1 MDPSLSILA
10 DVEALLAR
18 GPGDR
23 LLHLR
28 EADGRRAELAA
39 AAAAAKAKRDAAVMA
54 VWQRMRPGVLVR
66 ARIGLGACCPNCVQR
81 RAAISGRCPDC
92 PVCVQ
97 RLQPAM
103 GQSRCI
109 ACRLDL
115 LVSLHRPFVRGL

>member
-28 EADGRRAELAA
+28 ESDDRRAKLAA
-39 AAAAAKAKRDAAVMA
+39 AAAEAKAKRDAAVLA

-66 ARIGLGACCPNCVQR
+66 VCFERRPALPAAGGGGAPLRPFENCTLWHIGPLPR
-81 RAAISGRCPDC
+81 R
-92 PVCVQ
+92 
-97 RLQPAM
+97 QPAGNASHHFM
-103 GQSRCI
+103 MFCAI
-109 ACRLDL
+109 
-115 LVSLHRPFVRGL
+115 